1 MIHQNT
7 LSLIGNTPIVELKRY
22 SSSKN
27 VKIFAKLENFNPSGS
42 VKDRPA
48 FFMINSL
55 EKSRIIN
62 KGQHIIEATSGNTG
76 VSLAMISALKDYRFT
91 AVMPENSSFERQKMI
106 RLFNGKII
114 LTDGKLGTNYSI
126 EVARHIVSNDNK
138 YIMLNQ
144 FENQANVLSHLKGTA
159 SEIIKDVPNVTHF
172 VAGMGTGGTLIGNA
186 IKLKQYK
193 PLIQIVGI
201 EPELGTLIPGL
212 RSMKDYIPPIYK
224 PEMINITMKIND
236 SNKAIGY
243 SKDLN
248 KMGYPVGIS
257 SGAALWGAVQISKT
271 IKVGTIVVLFPDS
284 NDRYLSML

>member
-22 SSSKN
+22 SPNRN
-27 VKIFAKLENFNPSGS
+27 VKLFAKLENFNPSGS

-48 FFMINSL
+48 LFMINSS
-55 EKSRIIN
+55 EKNRKII

-76 VSLAMISALKDYRFT
+76 ISLAMISTLKGYKFT
-91 AVMPENSSFERQKMI
+91 AVMPDNSSFERQEMI
-106 RLFNGKII
+106 RLFNAKII

-126 EVARHIVSNDNK
+126 EVALNIVKHSTN
-138 YIMLNQ
+138 YVMLNQ
-144 FENQANVLSHLKGTA
+144 FENNANVLSHFEGTA
-159 SEIIKDVPNVTHF
+159 FEIIREAPKITHF
-172 VAGMGTGGTLIGNA
+172 IAGMGTGGTLIGNA
-186 IKLKQYK
+186 MRLKKYN

-201 EPELGTLIPGL
+201 EPEIGTLIPGL
-212 RSMKDYIPPIYK
+212 RSMKEYIPPIYK
-224 PEMINITMKIND
+224 QEMINLILKIND
-236 SNKAIGY
+236 SNEAIEY
-243 SKDLN
+243 TKDLN
-248 KMGYPVGIS
+248 KTGIPVGIS